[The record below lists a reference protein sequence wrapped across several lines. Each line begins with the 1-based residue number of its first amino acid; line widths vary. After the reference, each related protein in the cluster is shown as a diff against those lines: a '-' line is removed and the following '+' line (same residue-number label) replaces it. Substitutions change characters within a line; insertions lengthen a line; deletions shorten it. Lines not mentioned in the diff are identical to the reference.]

1 MNGAG
6 TGAERELHRHL
17 DRGRPDPSDRQERQP
32 GGARNGHVGHPFG
45 VTFLIGKT
53 IRNGS
58 KPERVRLLRRSVAP
72 GLFERTLTRQ
82 PRRGSSHWRKP
93 PLQPRLSGT

>member
-1 MNGAG
+1 MNQREQRRTINGAG

-53 IRNGS
+53 IFVWS
-58 KPERVRLLRRSVAP
+58 TKWIEA
-72 GLFERTLTRQ
+72 RT
-82 PRRGSSHWRKP
+82 
-93 PLQPRLSGT
+93 